1 MTEFAQ
7 VYGGPASTLIGAAIA
22 ACMVVWQV
30 EIGNEDVRA
39 DISRSCRTFP
49 RWTEMDVVESKL
61 DITSNNIL
69 AVT

>member
-7 VYGGPASTLIGAAIA
+7 VYGGPASTLIGATIA

-30 EIGNEDVRA
+30 KSEMKTSGPTV
-39 DISRSCRTFP
+39 SRSCRTFP